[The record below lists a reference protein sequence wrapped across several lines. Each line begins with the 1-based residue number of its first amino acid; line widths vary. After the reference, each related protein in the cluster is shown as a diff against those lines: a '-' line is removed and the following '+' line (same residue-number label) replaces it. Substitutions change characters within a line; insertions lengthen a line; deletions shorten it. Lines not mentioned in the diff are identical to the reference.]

1 MEMSQEIESDFRFD
15 LNVNDDF
22 NSLTLLGALTDE
34 FSWCGYTFKIKS
46 LNLGEEIAVGKLIK
60 LVENTV
66 AQIKV
71 IQTATAAACLVS
83 INGKPFM
90 PNISND
96 IEQNVNLRYNRV
108 KSWNAP
114 AVEEI
119 LERYNDL
126 LERRDRVIEDT
137 KKKFKTGTEDSS
149 DISSPSEPDE
159 SLKVT

>member
-1 MEMSQEIESDFRFD
+1 MEMSQAVEPEFQFD
-15 LNVNDDF
+15 PISEDF
-22 NSLTLLGALTDE
+22 NSLTLLGSLTEE
-34 FSWCGYTFKIKS
+34 FSWCGHTFKIKT

-83 INGKPFM
+83 VNGKPFM
-90 PNISND
+90 PDVMGD
-96 IEQNVNLRYNRV
+96 IEQNVDLRYNRV
-108 KSWNAP
+108 KTWYAP

-119 LERYNDL
+119 LLRYNNL

-137 KKKFKTGTEDSS
+137 KKKFRTGTEDSS
-149 DISSPSEPDE
+149 DTSSPSEPDE
-159 SLKVT
+159 FLKVT